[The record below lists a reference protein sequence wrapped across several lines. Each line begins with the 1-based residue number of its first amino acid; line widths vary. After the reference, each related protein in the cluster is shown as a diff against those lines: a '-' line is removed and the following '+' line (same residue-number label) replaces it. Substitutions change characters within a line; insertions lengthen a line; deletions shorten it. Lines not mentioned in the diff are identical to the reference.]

1 MNPVTPVHQIRRQLI
16 KADRVNLYLVSLSGL
31 ILLFTLVIRI
41 TISQSS
47 GLMYDE
53 PVTLHLAKAVASGQ
67 LPFRDFYEHH
77 SLLPWYLLAPLSD
90 LSLWQFQRLCIA
102 VAGVLALIGLYRLGA
117 GSWGVL
123 AGLFVIIFGT
133 VSPLWQHQ
141 GTMIIHDSFLVVTLT
156 IALLMWWYALQ
167 RSSILLWVLAG
178 IFAGLVVHS
187 KQTGILSV
195 IALSIGV
202 LVFTRSAKP
211 FLAFAFGGLL
221 TLIPLVFIYWDQY
234 DLLYNGLVG
243 WNLAANTHL
252 PGNPKFIP
260 FFNDIFLANP
270 VLWGV
275 GIATAVWALRYFR
288 HRFMPGYKG
297 PLIAVSGL
305 IVILV
310 LTFNWFISKQT
321 FNQYYLQAVPALILL
336 AAFALDTLFKRP
348 IPFWG
353 KFGLGVALIYL
364 GIINPLANALVP
376 WTPDLQEKL
385 YIADWI
391 RDEVDDQEIW
401 EPWVYYAH
409 LAEKE
414 FNFNYPFLSIH
425 SVRDD
430 PDLPTIDGQDNI
442 DLDGFISSNDIRW
455 IIVHHPLM
463 PGIDTYLDRRFTTG
477 EQDWQLI
484 RSFQV
489 TRYASESGMQHHFW
503 TPWWKPLILY
513 ETVSVWH
520 RHPGTRH
527 GGLVGEIKIQN
538 PMDLPN
544 LYLQVQHPGGTDIY
558 QLDDRSTQGKDYTL
572 NWHQT
577 GHAFFLSEGPL
588 QFDHTPSIDIEDSIT
603 LTLAL
608 SNHLIDD
615 TQHIYQ
621 LRIPLDED
629 KEYCI
634 DCVESWKCTNWP
646 PQAGACELADLEGI
660 FSLSAVHYDPVK
672 DLIIENTVTDD

>member
-1 MNPVTPVHQIRRQLI
+1 MNLVTPLQQIRRRLN
-16 KADRVNLYLVSLSGL
+16 KADQVEVYLVSLSGL
-31 ILLFTLVIRI
+31 ILLFTLAIRI
-41 TISQSS
+41 YISQTS

-67 LPFRDFYEHH
+67 LPFKDFYEHH

-90 LSLWQFQRLCIA
+90 LSLWQIQRLCIG
-102 VAGVLALIGLYRLGA
+102 VAGVLALIGLYRLG
-117 GSWGVL
+117 SSLWGL
-123 AGLFVIIFGT
+123 RAGLFVIIFGT

-156 IALLMWWYALQ
+156 VALLVWWYALK

-178 IFAGLVVHS
+178 ICAGLVVHS

-195 IALSIGV
+195 IALCIGV
-202 LVFTRSAKP
+202 LVFTRSVKP
-211 FLAFAFGGLL
+211 FLAFAFGGFL
-221 TLIPLVFIYWDQY
+221 TLIPLVLLYWDQY
-234 DLLYNGLVG
+234 DLLFNGLMG

-252 PGNPKFIP
+252 PGNPKFKP

-275 GIATAVWALRYFR
+275 GGVTAIWALRHLR
-288 HRFMPGYKG
+288 HRFKPGDKG
-297 PLIAVSGL
+297 PLMAVAGL
-305 IVILV
+305 IVIFVLV
-310 LTFNWFISKQT
+310 FNWFLSKQT

-336 AAFALDTLFKRP
+336 AALALDKLFKRP
-348 IPFWG
+348 LPFWA
-353 KFGLGVALIYL
+353 KVGLGVALIYL
-364 GIINPLANALVP
+364 GIINPLANAMVP

-385 YIADWI
+385 NIANWI
-391 RDEVDDQEIW
+391 QEEVDDQEIW

-442 DLDGFISSNDIRW
+442 DLDGFILRNGIRW

-463 PGIDTYLDRRFTTG
+463 PGIDTYLDRRLTTG
-477 EQDWQLI
+477 EEDWQLI

-503 TPWWKPLILY
+503 TPWWKPLIIY
-513 ETVSVWH
+513 ETVSVWY

-538 PMDLPN
+538 PIDLPN
-544 LYLQVQHPGGTDIY
+544 LYMQVQHPGGIDVY

-577 GHAFFLSEGPL
+577 GHAFFLSEGPH
-588 QFDHTPSIDIEDSIT
+588 QIDHKKNTNVVDAIT
-603 LTLAL
+603 LTIAF
-608 SNHLIDD
+608 SSHLIDD
-615 TQHIYQ
+615 AQQNYQ
-621 LRIPLDED
+621 LRIPMNQE

-646 PQAGACELADLEGI
+646 PQESACELIGLEDI

-672 DLIIENTVTDD
+672 DLIIENTFPDD